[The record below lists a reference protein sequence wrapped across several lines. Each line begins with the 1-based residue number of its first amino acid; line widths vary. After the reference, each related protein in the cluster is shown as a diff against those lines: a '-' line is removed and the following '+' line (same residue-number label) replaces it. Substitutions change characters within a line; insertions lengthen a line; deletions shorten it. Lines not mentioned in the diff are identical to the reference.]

1 MDYVPPSFQAEGYN
15 CPFCKAY
22 SHVEWTYLGPSR
34 TGFVNERIR
43 QAQCAK
49 CSNSSIWRETTDTD
63 VAHAPRKGE
72 MLFPRISSV
81 PMPSEDLPGNC
92 KADYM
97 EAREIALQSPR
108 AAAALLR
115 LLVEKLAQQ
124 FGEPENTIDKNIGLM
139 VQKGLPAALQK
150 AFDSVRVIGNAAV
163 HPGIMDIDDNPD
175 VVTSLFKLVNIIV
188 EKMITE
194 PKEIDAVFELLPDS
208 RKAGIAARDKPKT

>member
-1 MDYVPPSFQAEGYN
+1 MDYVSPSYGADSYN
-15 CPFCKAY
+15 CPYCNTYA
-22 SHVEWTYLGPSR
+22 HMEWTALAPLG
-34 TGFVNERIR
+34 TGFKNMRLK
-43 QAQCAK
+43 QAECAK
-49 CSNSSIWRETTDTD
+49 CSRGSIWKDTSTQQLGQSGEMIF
-63 VAHAPRKGE
+63 PRKS
-72 MLFPRISSV
+72 LA
-81 PMPSEDLPGNC
+81 PMPSEDLPENC

-97 EAREIALQSPR
+97 EAREIAALSPR

-139 VQKGLPAALQK
+139 VKKGLPAALQK

-194 PKEIDAVFELLPDS
+194 PKEIDAVFELLPES
-208 RKAGIAARDKPKT
+208 RKAGIASRDKPKP

>member
-1 MDYVPPSFQAEGYN
+1 
-15 CPFCKAY
+15 
-22 SHVEWTYLGPSR
+22 
-34 TGFVNERIR
+34 
-43 QAQCAK
+43 
-49 CSNSSIWRETTDTD
+49 
-63 VAHAPRKGE
+63 
-72 MLFPRISSV
+72 
-81 PMPSEDLPGNC
+81 
-92 KADYM
+92 M

>member
-1 MDYVPPSFQAEGYN
+1 
-15 CPFCKAY
+15 
-22 SHVEWTYLGPSR
+22 
-34 TGFVNERIR
+34 
-43 QAQCAK
+43 
-49 CSNSSIWRETTDTD
+49 
-63 VAHAPRKGE
+63 
-72 MLFPRISSV
+72 
-81 PMPSEDLPGNC
+81 
-92 KADYM
+92 
-97 EAREIALQSPR
+97 
-108 AAAALLR
+108 
-115 LLVEKLAQQ
+115 
-124 FGEPENTIDKNIGLM
+124 M